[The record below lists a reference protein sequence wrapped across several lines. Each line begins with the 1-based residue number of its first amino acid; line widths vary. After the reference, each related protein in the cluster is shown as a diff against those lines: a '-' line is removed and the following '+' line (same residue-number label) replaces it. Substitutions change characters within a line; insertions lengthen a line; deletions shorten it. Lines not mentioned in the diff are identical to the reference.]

1 MRRRPK
7 QDTDHPRTDHPWT
20 DHPNETELLFLLDG
34 ELISRE
40 ARPIR
45 SHLLRCRECRGR
57 MKTLQ
62 EGLRAFAEYA
72 SAISP
77 GVAPNGWSE
86 FAALLECISSTGERT
101 RRSKAS

>member
-7 QDTDHPRTDHPWT
+7 QGADHLCADHPD
-20 DHPNETELLFLLDG
+20 ETQLLFLLDG
-34 ELISRE
+34 ELSSRE
-40 ARPIR
+40 ARPIK

-72 SAISP
+72 SSVSP

-86 FAALLECISSTGERT
+86 FAALLDCIATTGERT

>member
-1 MRRRPK
+1 
-7 QDTDHPRTDHPWT
+7 
-20 DHPNETELLFLLDG
+20 
-34 ELISRE
+34 
-40 ARPIR
+40 
-45 SHLLRCRECRGR
+45 

-86 FAALLECISSTGERT
+86 FAALLECISPTGERT